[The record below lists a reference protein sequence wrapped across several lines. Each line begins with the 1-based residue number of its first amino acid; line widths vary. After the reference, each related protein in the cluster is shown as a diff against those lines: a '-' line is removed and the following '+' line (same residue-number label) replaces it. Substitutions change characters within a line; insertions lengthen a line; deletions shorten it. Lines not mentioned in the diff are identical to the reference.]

1 MGDVTAE
8 IQREHRTVLIKE
20 FAIIGSFYLLYSLT
34 RNRFG
39 SIHIKGSD
47 IPLNAFHN
55 AMKVIRLERAIGLY
69 HEESI
74 QEWFLSHRH
83 VLQAMNTY
91 YGTAHFVVTLGVF
104 FVLFKKRKDVFRIH
118 TRDHA
123 EYLCQANDKT
133 DMLTWI
139 RTIGV
144 RNACQ
149 FNREFQNIF

>member
-39 SIHIKGSD
+39 SIHIKDSD

-91 YGTAHFVVTLGVF
+91 YGTAHFAVTLGVF
-104 FVLFKKRKDVFRIH
+104 FVLFKKRKDVFR
-118 TRDHA
+118 
-123 EYLCQANDKT
+123 
-133 DMLTWI
+133 
-139 RTIGV
+139 
-144 RNACQ
+144 
-149 FNREFQNIF
+149 